1 MEFCHSGPNAGH
13 LGRTRAFYKVS
24 ECFYWPGI
32 FKHVEKLVRALYQYY
47 YNVFDI
53 Y

>member
-1 MEFCHSGPNAGH
+1 MEFCHSDPTAGH
-13 LGRTRAFYKVS
+13 LGRTRAFYKAS
-24 ECFYWPGI
+24 GRFYWLGI

-47 YNVFDI
+47 YIVFDI